1 MVAITTKPGTNN
13 YKLYQNAVLTHY
25 KTSNTNSFTVSTYKG
40 FSLDQKFKGKLF
52 HVLLYNRA
60 LTDAEITS
68 TFNSLKSRY
77 ISTAPQYIP
86 ANGLM
91 MYLDAADPVSY
102 SGAGNIWY
110 DISGNGFDATLLN
123 GTTYVNNGTA
133 KHFYLD
139 PANDR
144 INFSITS
151 ASFGS
156 SATVIFW
163 TQKDTTSINTGF
175 IDINNGSDSW
185 YTYGGAAY
193 IATFKNTR
201 INNGQAVTTFPISVT
216 SNHMVTV
223 TNTSGANGYSIYQN
237 DTLVWNETGG
247 SVNIN
252 NSGFGIVHP
261 FGGKVYA
268 VMIYNRV
275 LSANEIST
283 IYNSMKSRYGL

>member
-1 MVAITTKPGTNN
+1 VSYPGT
-13 YKLYQNAVLTHY
+13 
-25 KTSNTNSFTVSTYKG
+25 
-40 FSLDQKFKGKLF
+40 
-52 HVLLYNRA
+52 
-60 LTDAEITS
+60 
-68 TFNSLKSRY
+68 
-77 ISTAPQYIP
+77 
-86 ANGLM
+86 
-91 MYLDAADPVSY
+91 
-102 SGAGNIWY
+102 GNIWY
-110 DISGNGFDATLLN
+110 DLSGNSFDATLLN
-123 GTTYVNNGTA
+123 GVTYVNDGTA

-139 PANDR
+139 NINDR

-163 TQKDTTSINTGF
+163 TQKDSVSINSGF
-175 IDINNGSDSW
+175 VDINNGSDSW
-185 YTYGGAAY
+185 YTYAGGAY

-201 INNGQAVTTFPISVT
+201 INNGSAVTTFPISIT

-252 NSGFGIVHP
+252 NSGFGVVHP

-275 LSANEIST
+275 LSANEISI